1 MRSEEKASALCWKN
15 IRDENWTSQFI
26 SSHSRQR
33 IYLKKIQSK
42 LSSDSG
48 VTVFLFH
55 DITSYH
61 GRFHHLTSWFQ
72 NNYPS
77 VSFVMMDFAGHGLS
91 TGTRGHFEDFNHL
104 VEDMSFVFK
113 NMTKGHNDRWIVLGH
128 GMGAMG
134 LLDLINRFDESLKQK
149 VDQLILSN
157 FILNFSSPL
166 FLFEKKI
173 ADKFLINSFL
183 INQSRPLSIYHARE
197 MLSSHEDQVNYLK
210 DPLIIKTPTFQS
222 LKALNEKV
230 KTLFQESYF
239 LDKPTLLLSS
249 QSPYLVGGGME
260 SFSKGFK
267 KGILTKKNYSNFQH
281 DLYNERDSQALFN
294 DIAQW
299 IKL

>member
-1 MRSEEKASALCWKN
+1 MRSEENSSALIWKN
-15 IRDENWTSQFI
+15 IKDESWTSQFN
-26 SSHSRQR
+26 SVYSKQK

-42 LSSDSG
+42 DSSGSG
-48 VTVFLFH
+48 VTVFMFH

-72 NNYPS
+72 NNYPT
-77 VSFVMMDFAGHGLS
+77 VRFVMMDFAGHGLS

-113 NMTKGHNDRWIVLGH
+113 NMAKEPNDKWIVLGH

-134 LLDLINRFDESLKQK
+134 ILDLINRFDESIKQK

-157 FILNFSSPL
+157 FILNFSSTL
-166 FLFEKKI
+166 FLLEKKI
-173 ADKFLINSFL
+173 SEKLFSNSFL
-183 INQSRPLSIYHARE
+183 INQSRPLSIYQAHE

-210 DPLIIKTPTFQS
+210 DPLIIKSPTFQS
-222 LKALNEKV
+222 LKTLNDKV

-239 LDKPTLLLSS
+239 LDKPTLVLSS
-249 QSPYLVGGGME
+249 QSPYLIGGGME

-267 KGILTKKNYSNFQH
+267 KGLLTKKNYSNFQH
-281 DLYNERDSQALFN
+281 DLYNERDSQTLFN